1 MADHKQMIA
10 FAKRV
15 SRLRFHSQCAPN
27 GSDGTTGNQAPSPGT
42 SPSSSTTGTSGLQ
55 HFKARLIK
63 RSFSMPNIQKPVFC
77 EESEVVVEI
86 RGETSGKIYIVLWE
100 ILGYSVQ
107 RLCGERFVQYFF

>member
-1 MADHKQMIA
+1 
-10 FAKRV
+10 
-15 SRLRFHSQCAPN
+15 
-27 GSDGTTGNQAPSPGT
+27 
-42 SPSSSTTGTSGLQ
+42 
-55 HFKARLIK
+55 
-63 RSFSMPNIQKPVFC
+63 MPNIQKPVFC